1 MLLSGKDKYVNGIQH
16 LFLYR
21 KIQRAINCNLLD
33 VGYNSKRNNNKGV
46 MYEKGHRLYYRTQTS
61 WF

>member
-1 MLLSGKDKYVNGIQH
+1 MLDN

-61 WF
+61 

>member
-1 MLLSGKDKYVNGIQH
+1 MLLSGKDKYVNGKQH

-61 WF
+61 